1 MILWISLRVSV
12 NLIDCVGYSK
22 VLLNSGQALR
32 HSRGECTIYREVT
45 MTYQP
50 INGFVVPLDL
60 RMLEVYCLIHF
71 KNQHA
76 YEKRAYF
83 KRFVVINN
91 M

>member
-1 MILWISLRVSV
+1 
-12 NLIDCVGYSK
+12 
-22 VLLNSGQALR
+22 
-32 HSRGECTIYREVT
+32 

-60 RMLEVYCLIHF
+60 RMLEVYCLMHF